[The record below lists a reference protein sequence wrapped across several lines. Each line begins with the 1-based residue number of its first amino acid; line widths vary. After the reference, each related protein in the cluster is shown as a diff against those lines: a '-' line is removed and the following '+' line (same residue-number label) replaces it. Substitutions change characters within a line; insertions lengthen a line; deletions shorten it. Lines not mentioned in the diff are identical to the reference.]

1 MISLTLVLAVGVR
14 LIISS
19 FGLRIAG
26 EPAVQLSGV
35 L

>member
-19 FGLRIAG
+19 LASARRQTRDASFN
-26 EPAVQLSGV
+26 
-35 L
+35 

>member
-1 MISLTLVLAVGVR
+1 LTLVLAVGVR

-26 EPAVQLSGV
+26 KPAMHLSTQV
-35 L
+35 

>member
-1 MISLTLVLAVGVR
+1 LVLAVGVR

-26 EPAVQLSGV
+26 KPATQLSTEV
-35 L
+35 